1 MARRS
6 SLLGLLLLPVLAGAS
21 AQHPLLSES
30 TDSTDSVYKLQWPIK
45 KVAIIG
51 ADVGGLIAHRELSQA
66 GFDVHVYERDHSP
79 GGNWHYTEEI
89 PLDAPVP
96 NADISVGDYSPS
108 LPPEG
113 VKLPYVQEY
122 EGEEAR
128 YLRRA
133 HRAPKPIWATLKSNA
148 AAPVQQIREFPW
160 PKGAPWELPHQHVQR
175 YLRAFASWHGVNNND
190 NNSRISY
197 NTRVEL
203 AEQRFNEDGS
213 RQGWTLTLK
222 NVVPTSENISKV
234 TWTKESYDA
243 VVVATGR
250 YNAPNVPDI
259 EGLKEWA
266 ERYPGSISHSRQYR
280 HPQPFTNKSVLIV
293 GAATSGGE
301 ISREINPYVRK
312 IYQSIRP
319 DKATVPHI
327 ALKNFLRRLPHN
339 TTVVP
344 EIKKF
349 HSAGSSSSEGRIE
362 LVNGTILTGIEH
374 VIFATG
380 YHYTFPFLPQYHNS
394 KIGLNE
400 TVPRDQ
406 IQPII
411 TDGTH
416 LRSLYLDLFYI
427 QDPSLGF

>member
-6 SLLGLLLLPVLAGAS
+6 SLLGLLLLPVLVGAS

-30 TDSTDSVYKLQWPIK
+30 TDSTDPFYKLQWPIR

-51 ADVGGLIAHRELSQA
+51 AGVGGLIAYQELSQA

-96 NADISVGDYSPS
+96 NADISIGDYSPS

-113 VKLPYVQEY
+113 VKLPY
-122 EGEEAR
+122 GEEAR
-128 YLRRA
+128 YLRRT

-148 AAPVQQIREFPW
+148 AAIREFPW
-160 PKGAPWELPHQHVQR
+160 PKGAPWAFLMQHVQR
-175 YLRAFASWHGVNNND
+175 YLRPFASWHRVNNND

-197 NTRVEL
+197 NTRVEV
-203 AEQRFNEDGS
+203 AEQRFND
-213 RQGWTLTLK
+213 GWTFTLK

-234 TWTKESYDA
+234 TWTKEHSLCFLL

-293 GAATSGGE
+293 GAASCE

-312 IYQSIRP
+312 IYQSIRVP
-319 DKATVPHI
+319 TVPHI

-339 TTVVP
+339 T
-344 EIKKF
+344 
-349 HSAGSSSSEGRIE
+349 
-362 LVNGTILTGIEH
+362 
-374 VIFATG
+374 
-380 YHYTFPFLPQYHNS
+380 
-394 KIGLNE
+394 
-400 TVPRDQ
+400 
-406 IQPII
+406 
-411 TDGTH
+411 
-416 LRSLYLDLFYI
+416 
-427 QDPSLGF
+427 